1 MLDLEELKNFL
12 LALPSLGSEK
22 QEPTAHFTQ
31 LVHKKISCIDCRMK
45 VLGAPDADTM
55 RALYEGIL
63 CESADPEMGA
73 SEEDLQMLLGL
84 RGL

>member
-1 MLDLEELKNFL
+1 
-12 LALPSLGSEK
+12 
-22 QEPTAHFTQ
+22 
-31 LVHKKISCIDCRMK
+31 MK